1 GLREQDSNTLHLF
14 GGTTGLQVGQPVKL
28 YPGCDRTI
36 ATCDNKFANHL
47 NYGGQPHMPGKSPY
61 TIIKLF

>member
-1 GLREQDSNTLHLF
+1 
-14 GGTTGLQVGQPVKL
+14 
-28 YPGCDRTI
+28 CDRTI